1 MLWRSAFEEIQ
12 CTHHHFITPFTDD
25 THLPYCHQVIFDE
38 KYVQSN
44 FIKYYLLT
52 PKSLREAPRVGTS
65 WYFTN
70 QTVEGSG
77 LQIST
82 LNFTG
87 IQSDEIRSL
96 RDELQHY
103 VDNYPDRNTTMSVN
117 IGERNGM
124 VELSITHYD
133 SGDEK

>member
-1 MLWRSAFEEIQ
+1 MKRFSVRITTLSLLLLAILICLIVTRSF
-12 CTHHHFITPFTDD
+12 
-25 THLPYCHQVIFDE
+25 VDE

-52 PKSLREAPRVGTS
+52 PKPLREAPRVGTS

>member
-1 MLWRSAFEEIQ
+1 MKRFSVRITTLSLLLLAILICLIVTRSFVE
-12 CTHHHFITPFTDD
+12 
-25 THLPYCHQVIFDE
+25 E

>member
-1 MLWRSAFEEIQ
+1 MKRFSVR
-12 CTHHHFITPFTDD
+12 ITTLSLLLLAILICLIVTWSF
-25 THLPYCHQVIFDE
+25 VDE

-133 SGDEK
+133 SGDDK

>member
-1 MLWRSAFEEIQ
+1 MKRFSVRITTLSLLLLAILICLIVTRSF
-12 CTHHHFITPFTDD
+12 
-25 THLPYCHQVIFDE
+25 VDE

>member
-1 MLWRSAFEEIQ
+1 LKRFSVRITTLSLLLLAILICLIVTRSF
-12 CTHHHFITPFTDD
+12 
-25 THLPYCHQVIFDE
+25 VDE

-124 VELSITHYD
+124 VELSITHYN
-133 SGDEK
+133 SGDDK

>member
-1 MLWRSAFEEIQ
+1 MKRFSVRITTLSLLLLAILICLIVTRSF
-12 CTHHHFITPFTDD
+12 
-25 THLPYCHQVIFDE
+25 VDE

-124 VELSITHYD
+124 VELSITHYN
-133 SGDEK
+133 SGDDK

>member
-1 MLWRSAFEEIQ
+1 MKRFSVRITTLSLLLLAILICLIVTRSF
-12 CTHHHFITPFTDD
+12 
-25 THLPYCHQVIFDE
+25 VDE

-52 PKSLREAPRVGTS
+52 PKPLREAPRVGTS

-124 VELSITHYD
+124 VELSITYYD

>member
-1 MLWRSAFEEIQ
+1 LKRFSVRITTLSLLLLAILICLIVTRSF
-12 CTHHHFITPFTDD
+12 
-25 THLPYCHQVIFDE
+25 VDE

-133 SGDEK
+133 SGDDK

>member
-1 MLWRSAFEEIQ
+1 LKRFSVRITTLSLLLLAILICLIVTRSF
-12 CTHHHFITPFTDD
+12 
-25 THLPYCHQVIFDE
+25 VDE

>member
-1 MLWRSAFEEIQ
+1 MKRFSVRITTLSLLLLAILICLIVTRSF
-12 CTHHHFITPFTDD
+12 
-25 THLPYCHQVIFDE
+25 VDE

-133 SGDEK
+133 SGDDK

>member
-1 MLWRSAFEEIQ
+1 MKRFSVRITTLSHLLLAILICLIVTRSF
-12 CTHHHFITPFTDD
+12 
-25 THLPYCHQVIFDE
+25 VDE